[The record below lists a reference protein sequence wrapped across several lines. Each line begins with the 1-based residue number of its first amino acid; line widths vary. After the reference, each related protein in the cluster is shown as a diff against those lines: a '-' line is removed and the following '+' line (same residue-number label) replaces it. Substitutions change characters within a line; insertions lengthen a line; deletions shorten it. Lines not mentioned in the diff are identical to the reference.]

1 MFRHGFYDKLVLIG
15 FPYDEGARK
24 AGNRRGA
31 DFGPGKYL
39 LIVLT
44 KVFDIIDSFRRFVKD
59 IGSVHNPEYGVDIA
73 AGIPHI
79 ADYGN
84 I

>member
-1 MFRHGFYDKLVLIG
+1 MYYNF
-15 FPYDEGARK
+15 
-24 AGNRRGA
+24 
-31 DFGPGKYL
+31 
-39 LIVLT
+39 
-44 KVFDIIDSFRRFVKD
+44 IDSFRRFVKD

-84 I
+84 IQIDSQLDK

>member
-1 MFRHGFYDKLVLIG
+1 MRVLERLEIAVALILVQVSIFEL
-15 FPYDEGARK
+15 
-24 AGNRRGA
+24 
-31 DFGPGKYL
+31 
-39 LIVLT
+39 
-44 KVFDIIDSFRRFVKD
+44 FDPKCIINFIDSFRRFVKD

-84 I
+84 IQIDSQLDK